1 MIRSRMLLSAALVA
15 ISAASASAADLPMR
29 PADQQLISPVPVY
42 NWTGLYVGLNAGYGW
57 GTQNPLSLLSS
68 NFDKFTYNV
77 NGGMAGGTFGG
88 QIQAGHVVMGL
99 EGDADWADVRGSS
112 TVTPTILGAPAGFT
126 LGVKSNASSYF
137 SGRAR
142 VGYAMDNWLLYGTGG
157 AAILNSDVTGNVLS
171 GAACGTAGVLPR
183 CSGSSN
189 RIGVAA
195 GLGVEYGFT
204 PNWSAKA
211 EYIWSGFAVGAG
223 TENLNMLRLGVNYR
237 FGG

>member
-1 MIRSRMLLSAALVA
+1 MPTF
-15 ISAASASAADLPMR
+15 AADLPMR
-29 PADQQLISPVPVY
+29 NPDQQLISPIPVY
-42 NWTGLYVGLNAGYGW
+42 NWTGFYAGLNAGYSW
-57 GTQNPLSLLSS
+57 GQQNPLALLSS
-68 NFDKFTYNV
+68 NFDKYDYNV

-99 EGDADWADVRGSS
+99 EGDADWADIKGSS
-112 TVTPTILGAPAGFT
+112 SVTPTIFGRPAGFT
-126 LGVKSNASSYF
+126 LGVNSKATSYF
-137 SGRAR
+137 TGRAR
-142 VGYAMDNWLLYGTGG
+142 IGYAMDNWLFYGTGG
-157 AAILNSDVTGNVLS
+157 AAMINSDVTGASLS

-183 CSGSSN
+183 CSGSST

-211 EYIWSGFAVGAG
+211 EYLWSGYAVGAG
-223 TENLNMLRLGVNYR
+223 TESLNTMRIGVNYR